1 MQKGYGGTRPLSTRP
16 EDNRRVE
23 ITVRNDEF
31 DDSSDDDDDDDDD
44 SDANTAKAILRDI
57 DPDLDV
63 ACRTNVRV
71 GLVPCGVNNSTIGE
85 WNDSLYERT
94 LRRIQEAS
102 KHGVVKG
109 ILWHQG
115 ESDCGDASSSKYR
128 DMLSRTLNRFRRDL
142 GKPDLLMVGQMGQ
155 FTRWHYGQNRVNEA
169 QEIVQ
174 DDTQLSF
181 CVVYGIAVT
190 W

>member
-1 MQKGYGGTRPLSTRP
+1 ML
-16 EDNRRVE
+16 
-23 ITVRNDEF
+23 
-31 DDSSDDDDDDDDD
+31 
-44 SDANTAKAILRDI
+44 LRDI

-109 ILWHQG
+109 ILWHQ
-115 ESDCGDASSSKYR
+115 ES
-128 DMLSRTLNRFRRDL
+128 
-142 GKPDLLMVGQMGQ
+142 P
-155 FTRWHYGQNRVNEA
+155 
-169 QEIVQ
+169 IVEMQ
-174 DDTQLSF
+174 VLRSIVI
-181 CVVYGIAVT
+181 CWVEL
-190 W
+190 